1 MKKVLIDYMKEFADF
16 DEDKYHEIADDIPI
30 KSFKKNTILIEQG
43 DKISKCYF
51 VLSGLVRQ
59 YTINEEGKETTFGL
73 FTEKQAVAVAGSD
86 DSMESKYSLECLEDC
101 ILIEGVLDNEAAMF
115 DKHSELESMVL
126 KMVESDMSK
135 VKDAFSDFMSST
147 PEERYKKLKSTR
159 PELFDRV
166 PKNLLAS
173 YLGITPESFSR
184 IKKRLEQDYLKLVD

>member
-30 KSFKKNTILIEQG
+30 KSFKKGTVLIDQG
-43 DKISKCYF
+43 DTIEKCYF

-73 FTEKQAVAVAGSD
+73 FTEKQAVAVSTSND
-86 DSMESKYSLECLEDC
+86 MTSKYTLECLEES
-101 ILIEGVLDNEAAMF
+101 ILIEGVLSNEVSMF
-115 DKHSELESMVL
+115 EKHSDLESMVL
-126 KMVESDMSK
+126 KMVEDDMAK
-135 VKDAFSDFMSST
+135 IKDAFSDFMSST
-147 PEERYKKLKSTR
+147 PEERYKNLKSTR

-166 PKNLLAS
+166 PKNQLAS